1 MQDEVN
7 EKVVSLAIK
16 TSKLTAEVLQKAMKA
31 LLAKGKGQLT
41 KAPHGKITMRQL
53 MKQGEGGK
61 IINVCS
67 MLSYQ
72 GGIRVPSYTASK
84 SAIIGLT
91 RAYPMNGQTIT
102 IM

>member
-53 MKQGEGGK
+53 MEKHLRRRPALVKPDEVFDYYEISESDLQED
-61 IINVCS
+61 
-67 MLSYQ
+67 
-72 GGIRVPSYTASK
+72 TDHE
-84 SAIIGLT
+84 
-91 RAYPMNGQTIT
+91 
-102 IM
+102 